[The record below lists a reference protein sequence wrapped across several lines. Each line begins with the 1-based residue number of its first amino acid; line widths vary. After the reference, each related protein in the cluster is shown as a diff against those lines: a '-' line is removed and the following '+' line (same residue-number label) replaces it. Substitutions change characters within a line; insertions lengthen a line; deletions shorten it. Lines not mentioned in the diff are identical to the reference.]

1 MNCHNS
7 KEILQIKPSLQNE
20 NTNTISGIIVYSS
33 FLLFAQ
39 AVFTY
44 KYIIQDK
51 VKENERKTHKKYY
64 ADN

>member
-1 MNCHNS
+1 M
-7 KEILQIKPSLQNE
+7 KTQ
-20 NTNTISGIIVYSS
+20 TISGIIVYSS

-39 AVFTY
+39 AVFPY